1 MARSS
6 LPQIKT
12 PLPPEGGTGKMS
24 RLIAEVRWM
33 LLLAICLGLFAVL
46 ITYTKSDPAWSH
58 ASFEAPK
65 NIGGRIGAWTA
76 DLMLYIF
83 GVSAFWW
90 VILFARRV
98 YQGWRELWSVP
109 LPVDP
114 EAKPESFWTRWLGF
128 TLTLTCSMGLES
140 IRMHSLQWELPRPP
154 GGILGEVIGD
164 PLQMAFGFTGATLI
178 LIFGLA
184 VGLSLFLHFSWLTLA
199 EQVGRYVELGVRRLR
214 EKREAQED
222 QKIGEQAAVERE
234 EHVEEVRIREEVAP
248 KVQIFNQPLK
258 TESGISTKSGCCFS
272 RSTRSLFTILSV
284 RSNNR
289 SLWKYRTRSCH
300 HSHFWTPFLRR
311 KKRFLRRPW
320 SSPHD

>member
-109 LPVDP
+109 
-114 EAKPESFWTRWLGF
+114 
-128 TLTLTCSMGLES
+128 
-140 IRMHSLQWELPRPP
+140 
-154 GGILGEVIGD
+154 
-164 PLQMAFGFTGATLI
+164 
-178 LIFGLA
+178 
-184 VGLSLFLHFSWLTLA
+184 
-199 EQVGRYVELGVRRLR
+199 
-214 EKREAQED
+214 
-222 QKIGEQAAVERE
+222 
-234 EHVEEVRIREEVAP
+234 
-248 KVQIFNQPLK
+248 
-258 TESGISTKSGCCFS
+258 
-272 RSTRSLFTILSV
+272 
-284 RSNNR
+284 
-289 SLWKYRTRSCH
+289 
-300 HSHFWTPFLRR
+300 
-311 KKRFLRRPW
+311 
-320 SSPHD
+320 